1 MSKDEYVVL
10 VNKNDREVGI
20 MEKMEA
26 HEKGLLHRAFSVLVF
41 NKKGEWLLQ
50 KRADDKYHSPAKWTN
65 TCCSHPRPEEKV
77 EDAAARRLQE
87 EMGFNTPLKHKFSFI
102 YKAEFENNLIEHE
115 FDHVFIGYYDKNPEL
130 NTQEASSYCWKKT
143 KDISTEIQSNP
154 ENFTPWFKIIF
165 ERFLTE
171 NSVLK
176 S

>member
-171 NSVLK
+171 SSVLK